1 MSMCEV
7 QGSKFDVQSSRFK
20 VRNPT
25 PDTRHPTPVSS
36 QSGLALVVVLWI
48 LTFLS
53 VVFTAFTFSMRTELA
68 AAGNFR
74 QQAEAYYLA
83 EAGVYRAAAEIIN
96 ADRDVPPDSKS
107 YDAMDEHWR
116 TNPAAYENVALGG
129 GHYWVAVRDEE
140 SKIFLNGQITPQY
153 DAMLRRLF
161 SNSGVTDD
169 KLLSTIVDSIQD
181 WRDADTLHRVSGV
194 EDDYYLSLPSPY
206 RAKNGDFDTI
216 DELLLVKGM
225 TPEILYGNVANL
237 QRRAELEARLPW
249 ERELQPGES
258 LGVARHLSIY
268 SSGKVNVNTASPEIL
283 MALGLT
289 AAEVKAV
296 LDRRT
301 LQPFKDVGTF
311 TELIN
316 AIFGGGRQGFA
327 VVPGGQPGPAN
338 PTQILAE
345 LSQTATVSAKN
356 FSVESAARMTGSRLT
371 VRVAA
376 ILRNDGM
383 PGRSKLSIK
392 LWSLNPV
399 QGSS

>member
-1 MSMCEV
+1 M
-7 QGSKFDVQSSRFK
+7 FK

-36 QSGLALVVVLWI
+36 QRGLALVVVLWI

-74 QQAEAYYLA
+74 QEAEAYYLA

-129 GHYWVAVRDEE
+129 GHYRVAVRDEE
-140 SKIFLNGQITPQY
+140 SKIPLNGQITPQY

-161 SNSGVTDD
+161 SNSGVTDE

-181 WRDADTLHRVSGV
+181 WRDADTLHRLSGV

-206 RAKNGDFDTI
+206 RAKNGDFETI

-225 TPEILYGNVANL
+225 TPEILYGNVAGA
-237 QRRAELEARLPW
+237 QRRTELEALSPW
-249 ERELQPGES
+249 ERELQHGES
-258 LGVARHLSIY
+258 LGVARYLSIY
-268 SSGKVNVNTASPEIL
+268 SSGMVNVNTASSEVL

-301 LQPFKDVGTF
+301 QLPFKQPTEF
-311 TELIN
+311 TELIR
-316 AIFGGGRQGFA
+316 AILGGGRQGFA
-327 VVPGGQPGPAN
+327 VVPGGQSGPAN
-338 PTQILAE
+338 PQQILAE
-345 LSQTATVSAKN
+345 LSRTATVSAKN
-356 FSVESAARMTGSRLT
+356 FSVTSAGRMTGSRLT

-376 ILRNDGM
+376 ILRNDGT
-383 PGRSKLSIK
+383 PGRPKLSVR
-392 LWSLNPV
+392 LWSLDPR
-399 QGSS
+399 QGGV